1 MPREIGF
8 LGMLVPGLLPI
19 LLACAVLFVGL
30 DLTLS
35 RTGLYR
41 HVWHPSLFR
50 ASLFLALFSA
60 AGLTLGR

>member
-8 LGMLVPGLLPI
+8 LGMLAPGLLLI
-19 LLACAVLFVGL
+19 LLGCTVLFVGL
-30 DLTLS
+30 DLVLS

-50 ASLFLALFSA
+50 ASLFLAMFSA
-60 AGLTLGR
+60 AGLILGR